1 MAELKFKPFVLPL
14 GLGAEKKKLRLKPF
28 ALAKKI
34 RAEEWAKA
42 LGIRKK
48 PAATFDDSKIKVWL
62 EEKEA
67 EKRLVLEEKEQQK
80 RAQEAL
86 SNLKYRELKHLLK
99 TKAFNTKG
107 KKEELLKRALGNF
120 TCDEIFYA
128 VEKLQKE
135 TDAKQRSRF
144 LKGWDGGSYKNWISA
159 KSKIL
164 SSENWN

>member
-14 GLGAEKKKLRLKPF
+14 GAGSEKTELRLKPF
-28 ALAKKI
+28 ALAKKM
-34 RAEEWAKA
+34 RDEEWAKA

-48 PAATFDDSKIKVWL
+48 SVATFDESKIKAWL

-67 EKRLVLEEKEQQK
+67 EKRRVLEEKERQR

-86 SNLKYRELKHLLK
+86 TNLKYRELKYLLK
-99 TKAFNTKG
+99 TKAYNTKG
-107 KKEELLKRALGNF
+107 SKEELLKRALGNF
-120 TCDEIFYA
+120 TCEEISNA

-135 TDAKQRSRF
+135 TEAKQRSRF
-144 LKGWDGGSYKNWISA
+144 LKGWDGSYKNWISA